1 MDLFGKQHAGN
12 LRGRTWVMEEFESYF
27 GQEAK
32 SRGNSAQFQEVAQA
46 LAELN
51 RVKEGPETKE
61 NRQARLDAGDRLMRA
76 CQAYSDSHKDAK
88 SPKGRERLAVIDKLS
103 EFQLGQSLRNAE
115 AVRDREWDLETL
127 GNYFRDHEELKASSP
142 EFQAAARAFEEFAG
156 HRDEVITPESAMAMI
171 KSSDKLKKACQAFS
185 DSQKGTMLASG
196 LEHQAFIDGLSRFH
210 EDLNLDQ
217 ARDRRIL
224 RDYEGKTW
232 GEAGKFKMAEMN
244 LEGKSL
250 NTVGANVNQRFQVDY
265 EGKKGFFTERLE
277 LKSQEGYVRDFI
289 EAVDRTQDPG
299 LYRALKEHENDLN
312 ERITLIGDMKSGES
326 NLEANRVAC
335 CMGEHWN
342 QMEAGITGKKEKLGR
357 ELIGDLDTLKK
368 AAGVVM
374 AFQAQVN
381 KDMEETEKSALMEQ
395 VIGEKLGEQDRDLKN
410 LLSGNKDFL
419 MGVPAPDRW
428 MSAAEKRDQFFKLAL
443 IQAKASDP
451 NAKPL
456 DRLIEDGK
464 AIHQFAD
471 AARAADAASTA
482 RSNARL
488 NLDEGNELTS
498 RNIASSRMAELLG
511 IGDIIAHSE
520 PMKVKMGGKV
530 MTGCFMEFAKGTDL
544 GSKSERVQRM
554 FDQVEKFETAGL
566 YRDSSTLEVF
576 DFLCGQVDRHG
587 NNMFYQLSEPDENG
601 KRAITGLQGIDS
613 DLAFGDWAEG
623 FNMNGLQSWKD
634 TTFIDAGLAEKVKGL
649 DRDTLEYAIGDLI
662 PQKQIDV
669 MMQRVNLIK
678 DHIEKDMVIVEPDK
692 WDLKANKP
700 EQVKDHKDQRYVDA
714 LDRMEKSVGAKSA
727 LSVKHKNALVNRAV
741 NSLKTKRKEGPK
753 VALSFKEL
761 EGKERRQAL
770 RREPKMTIGKDRVLP
785 KKQGP
790 QLGP

>member
-115 AVRDREWDLETL
+115 AVREREWDLETL
-127 GNYFRDHEELKASSP
+127 GNYFRDHAELKASSP

-156 HRDEVITPESAMAMI
+156 RRDEVITPESAIAMI

-299 LYRALKEHENDLN
+299 LYRTLKEHENDLN
-312 ERITLIGDMKSGES
+312 ERITLIGGMESGES

-368 AAGVVM
+368 ARS
-374 AFQAQVN
+374 
-381 KDMEETEKSALMEQ
+381 EE
-395 VIGEKLGEQDRDLKN
+395 R
-410 LLSGNKDFL
+410 
-419 MGVPAPDRW
+419 
-428 MSAAEKRDQFFKLAL
+428 
-443 IQAKASDP
+443 
-451 NAKPL
+451 
-456 DRLIEDGK
+456 
-464 AIHQFAD
+464 
-471 AARAADAASTA
+471 
-482 RSNARL
+482 
-488 NLDEGNELTS
+488 
-498 RNIASSRMAELLG
+498 
-511 IGDIIAHSE
+511 
-520 PMKVKMGGKV
+520 
-530 MTGCFMEFAKGTDL
+530 
-544 GSKSERVQRM
+544 RV
-554 FDQVEKFETAGL
+554 
-566 YRDSSTLEVF
+566 
-576 DFLCGQVDRHG
+576 
-587 NNMFYQLSEPDENG
+587 
-601 KRAITGLQGIDS
+601 
-613 DLAFGDWAEG
+613 
-623 FNMNGLQSWKD
+623 
-634 TTFIDAGLAEKVKGL
+634 
-649 DRDTLEYAIGDLI
+649 
-662 PQKQIDV
+662 
-669 MMQRVNLIK
+669 
-678 DHIEKDMVIVEPDK
+678 
-692 WDLKANKP
+692 
-700 EQVKDHKDQRYVDA
+700 
-714 LDRMEKSVGAKSA
+714 
-727 LSVKHKNALVNRAV
+727 
-741 NSLKTKRKEGPK
+741 
-753 VALSFKEL
+753 
-761 EGKERRQAL
+761 GKECYS
-770 RREPKMTIGKDRVLP
+770 
-785 KKQGP
+785 
-790 QLGP
+790 